1 MQFTILR
8 FDSLPSTNDEAAR
21 QAKLGANEGLGVVA
35 RQQTAG
41 RGRRERVWHS
51 PADAGLYFSLILRPK
66 LEMQKL
72 PLITLA
78 AAISVSDAVE
88 EACDLPTDIKWAN
101 DVFAGGKK
109 LSGILAET
117 VETENGIAVVLGIG
131 INLKKDAIAPELFNT
146 ATAIEGETGEAPDVG
161 KLLAALTKNLEKN
174 YRILHLTNGSEQ
186 IIELWTKRSSYAFG
200 KSVRVTLENESFEGE
215 TCGLESSG
223 ALRVRAENGLMKIV
237 HAGDVVS
244 LRRQ

>member
-8 FDSLPSTNDEAAR
+8 FDSLPSTNDEATREAR
-21 QAKLGANEGLGVVA
+21 LGANEGLCVVA

-66 LEMQKL
+66 FERQKL

-78 AAISVSDAVE
+78 AAVSVSDSLA
-88 EACDLPTDIKWAN
+88 EACELQTDIKWAN
-101 DVFAGGKK
+101 DVFARGKK
-109 LSGILAET
+109 ISGILAET
-117 VETENGIAVVLGIG
+117 VETEKGLAVVLGIG
-131 INLKKDAIAPELFNT
+131 INLKKEAVAPELIDT
-146 ATAIEGETGEAPDVG
+146 ATSIEVEIGKAPDVE
-161 KLLAALTKNLEKN
+161 KMLAALTKNLEKN
-174 YRILHLTNGSEQ
+174 YQILHLKNGSEQ

-200 KSVRVTLENESFEGE
+200 KLVRVTLENETLEGE
-215 TCGLESSG
+215 TCGLEASG
-223 ALRVRAENGLMKIV
+223 ALRVRAENGLIKIV